1 MNAGH
6 AHEELL
12 MLLHNAWED
21 IERTKQRQW
30 SESYHAMIAHGAI
43 VGLLVALDHQKPVP
57 LGLRLIFA
65 LAIILLTLAGIIIVN
80 NAQGTLDRKRK
91 RVDDYYEM
99 LDHEKIKTLLAAEPT
114 PDRETH
120 PKLYL
125 FMVVGSGVFALMV
138 ILGM

>member
-1 MNAGH
+1 MSADH

-12 MLLHNAWED
+12 MLIRHTWED

-30 SESYHAMIAHGAI
+30 SESYHLMIAHGAI
-43 VGLLVALDHQKPVP
+43 IGFLVALEHQKTVP
-57 LGLRLIFA
+57 LGLRFIFA
-65 LAIILLTLAGIIIVN
+65 LAIILLTLTGIIIVSN
-80 NAQGTLDRKRK
+80 SQDALGRQRKRA
-91 RVDDYYEM
+91 DDLYEM
-99 LDHEKIKTLLAAEPT
+99 IDHEKVRKLLAGESP

-125 FMVVGSGVFALMV
+125 FMVVGSGVFALIV